1 MSFDASA
8 RSSEGQNVM
17 VKDSRKS
24 DKSYVCSTA
33 HVSTNVWLAG
43 GAILILGCRSQSHS
57 KAGPLSLPHL
67 SIFFVKRV
75 VDSHRWEVLGSA
87 YSTDCSFR
95 LLRHRKGSNYICIK
109 SYWVKRVSVAIE

>member
-1 MSFDASA
+1 MLLLRLLFKIKYKLIKLTLGHFLIIHRFCFVLMSFDASA

-24 DKSYVCSTA
+24 DKSFVCSTA

-75 VDSHRWEVLGSA
+75 VDSHRWEVSGSA
-87 YSTDCSFR
+87 
-95 LLRHRKGSNYICIK
+95 
-109 SYWVKRVSVAIE
+109 